1 MIKKNDDLNK
11 IKELEKKIS
20 SKQID
25 ESPIKDNNKENK
37 NKFKYKKLQSE
48 EIISSKNIINSAC
61 KNDSNNNFFKNIEI
75 NPKINK
81 VKTYNIDQRKDRFGN
96 MIIHGGKQKVTFID
110 KVSKSNFTDVVKIEN
125 FKQYNKMEEPSN
137 NQGNNCCIIL

>member
-1 MIKKNDDLNK
+1 
-11 IKELEKKIS
+11 
-20 SKQID
+20 
-25 ESPIKDNNKENK
+25 
-37 NKFKYKKLQSE
+37 
-48 EIISSKNIINSAC
+48 
-61 KNDSNNNFFKNIEI
+61 
-75 NPKINK
+75 
-81 VKTYNIDQRKDRFGN
+81 

>member
-1 MIKKNDDLNK
+1 MIKNNDDLNK

>member
-1 MIKKNDDLNK
+1 MIKNNDDLNK

-110 KVSKSNFTDVVKIEN
+110 KVSKR
-125 FKQYNKMEEPSN
+125 
-137 NQGNNCCIIL
+137 

>member
-1 MIKKNDDLNK
+1 MIKNNDDLNK

-48 EIISSKNIINSAC
+48 EIISTKNIINSAC